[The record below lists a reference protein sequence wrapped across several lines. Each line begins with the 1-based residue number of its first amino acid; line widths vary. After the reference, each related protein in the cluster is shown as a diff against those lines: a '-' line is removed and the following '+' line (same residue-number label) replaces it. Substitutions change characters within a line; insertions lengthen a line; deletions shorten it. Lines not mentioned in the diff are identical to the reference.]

1 MAGGRGVEGHQADG
15 LWAEPEKDS
24 LPPGKDSHTSWR
36 CPGIVRFSRIP
47 RTGKVNVGVLG
58 EQPTPQGP
66 VSAEGGAGLKGSRP
80 AFQPSLGLQLAV

>member
-1 MAGGRGVEGHQADG
+1 MHGWGWGVESHQADG

-36 CPGIVRFSRIP
+36 CWGIVLFGRIP

-58 EQPTPQGP
+58 VAHPLRPSFSRGP
-66 VSAEGGAGLKGSRP
+66 GLG
-80 AFQPSLGLQLAV
+80 